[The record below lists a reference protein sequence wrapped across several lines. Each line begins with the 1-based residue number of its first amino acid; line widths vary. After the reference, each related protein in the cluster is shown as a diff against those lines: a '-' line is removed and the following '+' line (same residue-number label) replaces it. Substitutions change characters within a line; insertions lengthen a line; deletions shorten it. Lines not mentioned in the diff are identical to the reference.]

1 MWQGLLQDVLLGKV
15 QGDLAEQHERL
26 ASSDK
31 QNRD

>member
-26 ASSDK
+26 EGADE